1 MTASLYRQFSLIR
14 KLLKTNILSSKTI
27 SIANRRN
34 ELLSLRKFSHL
45 QQKELSILFF
55 GSDEFSLSSLKL
67 LHQKFIYPRSS
78 SMTIIKNLQVVT
90 TKINNPVSLFCQK
103 VDLPVHY
110 FDDYI
115 VPNNYFD
122 LGVISSFGRL
132 IPSNVIESC
141 KYGNFNSFLN
151 IKFQS
156 LF

>member
-1 MTASLYRQFSLIR
+1 MKASLYRQFSFIR
-14 KLLKTNILSSKTI
+14 KLLETNILTKTI
-27 SIANRRN
+27 SFVNCRN
-34 ELLSLRKFSHL
+34 ELVSLRKFSHF

-132 IPSNVIESC
+132 ITSNVIESC
-141 KYGNFNSFLN
+141 KYGKLAISFQY
-151 IKFQS
+151 QS
-156 LF
+156 F